1 MYSATRKLTP
11 VDHDEP
17 DSFIT
22 AVGKQ
27 KGPCLG
33 TALSIPS
40 TVVAQIVGSAGH
52 DFVFIDMEHSPLTPE
67 MTTQIVH
74 AIVASSRGST
84 LPVIRVPS
92 HGVEWIKWAL
102 DSGAAGIIVPMVN
115 NKAEVDKIV
124 NQAIYPPQG
133 SRSFGPARAPWGL
146 PDGPQGGVAEYFR
159 RAARGDI
166 AILPTIESEEGLANV
181 EDIIS
186 SSGVSGIFV
195 GPMDLRLSLG
205 LSGVDG
211 SEPEYLGAIEKVCG
225 LGRKYGKMVGSLAM
239 SPEAVRK
246 RTQDGM
252 RFLVVS
258 SDASTLAA
266 GLATN
271 LERSRQQV
279 SERATPLL

>member
-1 MYSATRKLTP
+1 MYSAKRKITP
-11 VDHDEP
+11 ADHDEP
-17 DSFIT
+17 DNFIT
-22 AVGKQ
+22 TIEKQ
-27 KGPCLG
+27 RDPLLG
-33 TALSIPS
+33 AALTIPS
-40 TVVAQIVGSAGH
+40 TVVAQIVGSSGH

-67 MTTQIVH
+67 TTTQIVH
-74 AIVASSRGST
+74 AIVASSRGLT

-115 NKAEVDKIV
+115 NKAEVDEIV
-124 NQAIYPPQG
+124 NRATYPPQG

-159 RAARGDI
+159 RAKRGDI
-166 AILPTIESEEGLANV
+166 AILPTIESEEGLANA

-186 SSGVSGIFV
+186 SRDVSGVFL

-205 LSGVDG
+205 FSGVDG
-211 SEPEYLGAIEKVCG
+211 SEPEYLGAIEKICG
-225 LGRKYGKMVGSLAM
+225 LGRRYGKIVGSLAL
-239 SPEAVRK
+239 SPEAIWK

-252 RFLVVS
+252 KFLVIS

-271 LERSRQQV
+271 LERSRQQA
-279 SERATPLL
+279 SEKATSLL